1 MKKASTLIM
10 AIFGFLLSTGCD
22 ETKKAI
28 DVAGSI
34 QLSGTYTIS
43 TIGDEKLKSTAPSI
57 TFSAIDKSVRGTT
70 GCNSFFANYTIDLYA
85 LDIKELAVT
94 EMYCEDKDIQKTE
107 KDFLDALKN
116 TGSFTIENNILTLFS
131 KNDRSILAVG
141 NKKTNQ

>member
-1 MKKASTLIM
+1 MKKASILIM
-10 AIFGFLLSTGCD
+10 AFFGLLLNTGCD
-22 ETKKAI
+22 ETKRAI

-34 QLSGTYTIS
+34 QLSGTYAVSSIN
-43 TIGDEKLKSTAPSI
+43 GENVKSTSPTI
-57 TFSAIDKSVRGTT
+57 TFAALDKTVRGTT

-85 LDIKELAVT
+85 LNIKELAVT

-107 KDFLDALKN
+107 RDFLDALKN

-131 KNDRSILAVG
+131 KTDRSVLAVG